1 MTPALLFSALI
12 IDPVTDTQH
21 RLRWSAWRR
30 CHQHRAKTCHYQRQD
45 HNHEGHEVRLEYCRY
60 SRIDGASGGGC
71 NPR

>member
-30 CHQHRAKTCHYQRQD
+30 CHQHRAKPATTSGKT
-45 HNHEGHEVRLEYCRY
+45 HNHEGHEVRFLC
-60 SRIDGASGGGC
+60 SHIHV
-71 NPR
+71 